1 MSTPNLKFE
10 LSPAESV
17 AESFTSIPGQQYP
30 SLFHTEGSMEP
41 LQAMTPQS
49 FDGDSMFGDDMGEDM
64 GLTGSLAGTP
74 APEKKQVKKRKSW
87 GQQLPEPKTNLPPRK
102 RAKTEDEK
110 EQRRVERVLRNRR
123 AAQTSRE
130 RKRQE
135 VDNLQAEKDQI
146 ERRNT
151 DLQLQLANMQA
162 KYEEVRRKLEEV
174 TGMTG
179 DNIAPAC
186 LPPSSVTSTP
196 SRKESFDGQSP
207 LAFTKQLF
215 EMEESGSTMTPI
227 RDSHN
232 TMQSAIGTVDL
243 ASVSP
248 PPPSMESND
257 EDSFNPSSF
266 GMTQHSAA
274 MLCDLQCQ
282 SKVQGHWMSTPQN
295 ILISRVL
302 VSTLWVQ
309 MMTSPVISNILIP
322 LVQIKLSLMN
332 GSVLL
337 STPSLITLI
346 IWLVTTTAPLT
357 IPYSRTSL
365 TKKRSHHLRP
375 KYTLRIRL
383 LRRLL
388 TCSPS
393 LARPLLDATLE
404 TMRLSS
410 NQQSASDCMNG
421 ANVFD
426 LRQGGKSSSLESL
439 MTLSWAIKVIMKE
452 QAKEQTSAISK
463 PDAVMNVDQSS
474 GKDLFEFKEFSK
486 VRVHGNSSVK
496 NNSIFGEKSLGGHW
510 SMALEDDQ

>member
-266 GMTQHSAA
+266 VSIE
-274 MLCDLQCQ
+274 
-282 SKVQGHWMSTPQN
+282 STRALDEYPSEYSNFTGFGQYTMGSN
-295 ILISRVL
+295 DDFASHLEYPDSLGADQTFFNERIGPIVDTFTNNFDNL
-302 VSTLWVQ
+302 VGD
-309 MMTSPVISNILIP
+309 N
-322 LVQIKLSLMN
+322 
-332 GSVLL
+332 
-337 STPSLITLI
+337 
-346 IWLVTTTAPLT
+346 
-357 IPYSRTSL
+357 
-365 TKKRSHHLRP
+365 
-375 KYTLRIRL
+375 
-383 LRRLL
+383 
-388 TCSPS
+388 
-393 LARPLLDATLE
+393 
-404 TMRLSS
+404 
-410 NQQSASDCMNG
+410 NG
-421 ANVFD
+421 ATNDTLFADFTHQEEIIPSAPEVH
-426 LRQGGKSSSLESL
+426 SSDSIVEE
-439 MTLSWAIKVIMKE
+439 TLNLQSQLGA
-452 QAKEQTSAISK
+452 SSFGC
-463 PDAVMNVDQSS
+463 DAGDNAVV
-474 GKDLFEFKEFSK
+474 
-486 VRVHGNSSVK
+486 V
-496 NNSIFGEKSLGGHW
+496 
-510 SMALEDDQ
+510 

>member
-10 LSPAESV
+10 LSPADSL

-151 DLQLQLANMQA
+151 DLQLQLADMQA
-162 KYEEVRRKLEEV
+162 RYEEVRRKLEEV
-174 TGMTG
+174 TGMAG
-179 DNIAPAC
+179 ENITPAC
-186 LPPSSVTSTP
+186 LPPSSVTSSP

-215 EMEESGSTMTPI
+215 GMEESGSTMTSI

-232 TMQSAIGTVDL
+232 TMQSATGTVDL

-282 SKVQGHWMSTPQN
+282 PKVQGHWMSTPQN

-332 GSVLL
+332 GSVLS

-346 IWLVTTTAPLT
+346 IWLLTTTAPLT
-357 IPYSRTSL
+357 MPYSRTSF
-365 TKKRSHHLRP
+365 TKTRSHHLRP

-421 ANVFD
+421 AKVFD
-426 LRQGGKSSSLESL
+426 LRYGGKSSSLESL
-439 MTLSWAIKVIMKE
+439 ITLSWAIKVIMKE
-452 QAKEQTSAISK
+452 QAKEQTSTISK
-463 PDAVMNVDQSS
+463 PDAVMNVEQSS
-474 GKDLFEFKEFSK
+474 EKDLFEFREFSK
-486 VRVHGNSSVK
+486 GRVHGNSSVK
-496 NNSIFGEKSLGGHW
+496 DNSILGEKSLDGHW

>member
-282 SKVQGHWMSTPQN
+282 SKYTMGSNDDFASHLEYPDSLGADQTFFNERIGPIVDTFTN
-295 ILISRVL
+295 NFDNL
-302 VSTLWVQ
+302 VGDNNGATNDTLFADFTHQ
-309 MMTSPVISNILIP
+309 EEI
-322 LVQIKLSLMN
+322 
-332 GSVLL
+332 
-337 STPSLITLI
+337 TPSAPEVHSSDSIVEETLN
-346 IWLVTTTAPLT
+346 LQSQLGA
-357 IPYSRTSL
+357 SSFG
-365 TKKRSHHLRP
+365 
-375 KYTLRIRL
+375 
-383 LRRLL
+383 
-388 TCSPS
+388 C
-393 LARPLLDATLE
+393 DAGD
-404 TMRLSS
+404 
-410 NQQSASDCMNG
+410 N
-421 ANVFD
+421 
-426 LRQGGKSSSLESL
+426 
-439 MTLSWAIKVIMKE
+439 
-452 QAKEQTSAISK
+452 
-463 PDAVMNVDQSS
+463 AVV
-474 GKDLFEFKEFSK
+474 
-486 VRVHGNSSVK
+486 V
-496 NNSIFGEKSLGGHW
+496 
-510 SMALEDDQ
+510 

>member
-10 LSPAESV
+10 LSPAESI

-151 DLQLQLANMQA
+151 DLQLQLADMQA
-162 KYEEVRRKLEEV
+162 RYEEVRRKLEEV
-174 TGMTG
+174 TGMAG
-179 DNIAPAC
+179 ENITPAC

-196 SRKESFDGQSP
+196 SRKE
-207 LAFTKQLF
+207 K
-215 EMEESGSTMTPI
+215 SGSIMTPI

-266 GMTQHSAA
+266 
-274 MLCDLQCQ
+274 
-282 SKVQGHWMSTPQN
+282 
-295 ILISRVL
+295 
-302 VSTLWVQ
+302 VSTESTRALDEYPSEYSNFTGFGQ
-309 MMTSPVISNILIP
+309 YAMGSNDDFTSHLEYPD
-322 LVQIKLSLMN
+322 SLGADQTFFNERIGPIVDAFTNNFDNLATDNN
-332 GSVLL
+332 GATNDALFADFIHQDEI
-337 STPSLITLI
+337 TPSAPEVHSSDSIVEETLN
-346 IWLVTTTAPLT
+346 L
-357 IPYSRTSL
+357 
-365 TKKRSHHLRP
+365 
-375 KYTLRIRL
+375 
-383 LRRLL
+383 
-388 TCSPS
+388 
-393 LARPLLDATLE
+393 
-404 TMRLSS
+404 
-410 NQQSASDCMNG
+410 QSQLG
-421 ANVFD
+421 A
-426 LRQGGKSSSLESL
+426 SSSGC
-439 MTLSWAIKVIMKE
+439 
-452 QAKEQTSAISK
+452 
-463 PDAVMNVDQSS
+463 DAGDNAVV
-474 GKDLFEFKEFSK
+474 
-486 VRVHGNSSVK
+486 V
-496 NNSIFGEKSLGGHW
+496 
-510 SMALEDDQ
+510 